1 MTHQVTALSNVN
13 GNATGVEGILQN
25 VAFILSTFTIP
36 CPLREYVT
44 RTDIRKPFQRMK
56 KINTKRLIEC
66 IQRFEPRAVVVDVDY
81 LGDVNNRGKLEPI
94 VKVIVNE

>member
-1 MTHQVTALSNVN
+1 MTRS
-13 GNATGVEGILQN
+13 
-25 VAFILSTFTIP
+25 
-36 CPLREYVT
+36 
-44 RTDIRKPFQRMK
+44 DIRKPFQRMK

-81 LGDVNNRGKLEPI
+81 LGDVNRGKLEPI

>member
-13 GNATGVEGILQN
+13 GKATGVESILQN
-25 VAFILSTFTIP
+25 VAFILSTFTIH
-36 CPLREYVT
+36 CPLRDYVT
-44 RTDIRKPFQRMK
+44 RSDIRKPFQRMK

-81 LGDVNNRGKLEPI
+81 LGDVNIGKLEPI

>member
-36 CPLREYVT
+36 CRSAN
-44 RTDIRKPFQRMK
+44 M
-56 KINTKRLIEC
+56 
-66 IQRFEPRAVVVDVDY
+66 
-81 LGDVNNRGKLEPI
+81 
-94 VKVIVNE
+94 

>member
-36 CPLREYVT
+36 CPLREYAIKCET
-44 RTDIRKPFQRMK
+44 RKPFQRIK
-56 KINTKRLIEC
+56 KLNTTRFIEC

-81 LGDVNNRGKLEPI
+81 LGDVNRGKLEPI
-94 VKVIVNE
+94 VKVIVNA